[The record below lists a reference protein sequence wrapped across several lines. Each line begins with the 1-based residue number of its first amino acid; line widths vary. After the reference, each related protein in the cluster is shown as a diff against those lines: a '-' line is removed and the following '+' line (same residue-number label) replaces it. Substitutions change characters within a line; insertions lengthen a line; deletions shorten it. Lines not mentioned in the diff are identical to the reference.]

1 MASTQIIPSGPEGAT
16 IEIGLPTPAP
26 APEREYTKAE
36 FRALLTLPEQL
47 IIDNFNVAEFAA
59 EVPAIQALTVMQR
72 AHVRTGIETY
82 NGVTGVLLSDPRTE
96 RFVSML
102 AGFGLLESADR
113 AYRIL
118 AGLPP
123 QGTP

>member
-1 MASTQIIPSGPEGAT
+1 MPTQFIPSGPDGAT
-16 IEIGLPTPAP
+16 MEIGLPTPLP

-47 IIDNFNVAEFAA
+47 IIDNFNVAEFSA

-102 AGFGLLESADR
+102 AGFGLLDGPGR
-113 AYRIL
+113 AAEIL
-118 AGLPP
+118 SGEAP
-123 QGTP
+123 

>member
-1 MASTQIIPSGPEGAT
+1 MAEDTITIPVGPGDAT
-16 IEIGLPTPAP
+16 AQYELPPTAS

-59 EVPAIQALTVMQR
+59 EVPAIQALTVMER

-102 AGFGLLESADR
+102 ASFGLLDGPGR
-113 AYRIL
+113 AAEIL
-118 AGLPP
+118 SGEAP
-123 QGTP
+123 